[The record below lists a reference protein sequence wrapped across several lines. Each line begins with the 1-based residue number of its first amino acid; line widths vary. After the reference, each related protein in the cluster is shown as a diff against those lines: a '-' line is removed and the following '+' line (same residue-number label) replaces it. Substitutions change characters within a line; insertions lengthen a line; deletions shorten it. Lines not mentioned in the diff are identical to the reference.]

1 MVAERRTRN
10 HLRLITIDI
19 NMKMTKKQLR
29 QIIKEE
35 KRKLLSESVINQ
47 GALHDAILDFIY
59 RQLPDADLEAA
70 TPTILAALNDVI
82 NTINSPEA
90 NPHDG
95 GMYGEEAY

>member
-1 MVAERRTRN
+1 MMSTKMK
-10 HLRLITIDI
+10 IT
-19 NMKMTKKQLR
+19 KRQLR
-29 QIIKEE
+29 RIIKEE
-35 KRKLLSESVINQ
+35 KAKILSESVINQ

-59 RQLPDADLEAA
+59 GQLPDADLETA

-95 GMYGEEAY
+95 GMDDEESSSATSDMASKVWR

>member
-1 MVAERRTRN
+1 MESASRIVDHR
-10 HLRLITIDI
+10 HLITTEVI
-19 NMKMTKKQLR
+19 MKITKRQLR
-29 QIIKEE
+29 RIIKEE
-35 KRKLLSESVINQ
+35 KAKILSESVINQ

-82 NTINSPEA
+82 STINSPEA